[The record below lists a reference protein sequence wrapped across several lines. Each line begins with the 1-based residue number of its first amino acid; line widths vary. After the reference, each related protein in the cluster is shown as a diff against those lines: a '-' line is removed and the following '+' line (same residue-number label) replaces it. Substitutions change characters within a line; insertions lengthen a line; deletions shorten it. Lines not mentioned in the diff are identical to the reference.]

1 MRRKLRPS
9 ALERRRTAGVQ
20 SKRVIQRLRSEH
32 TESAVRE
39 RLAEVRSPEYLRD
52 FMYGAVDGA
61 VTTFAIVAGVTGAG
75 LETGIVI
82 VLGVANL
89 VADGFSMAVSNFLA
103 TRAERQLR
111 ERARRE
117 EELHIEAVPDGE
129 REEVRQIL
137 AAKGFT
143 DGDLDR
149 AVEVFTSD
157 DELWLD
163 TMMTEELGYAHVAAD
178 EWRAGGSTF
187 AAFVTVGFVPLAVFV
202 YDLFVSGEVTSPFA
216 WSAIM
221 TAAAFFAVGALKAR
235 FVEMKWW
242 IGGAETLA
250 VGGSAAMCAYLIG
263 VLLKGVAGI

>member
-1 MRRKLRPS
+1 MSRSELVV
-9 ALERRRTAGVQ
+9 E
-20 SKRVIQRLRSEH
+20 RLRSEH
-32 TESAVRE
+32 AESAVRE
-39 RLAEVRSPEYLRD
+39 RLGGVRSPEYLRD

-61 VTTFAIVAGVTGAG
+61 VTTFAVVAGVTGAG
-75 LETGIVI
+75 LEAGIVI

-111 ERARRE
+111 QRARRE
-117 EELHIEAVPDGE
+117 EELHIEAVPEGE

-143 DGDLDR
+143 GPDLDR
-149 AVEVFTSD
+149 AVEVITSD
-157 DELWLD
+157 NELWLD
-163 TMMTEELGYAHVAAD
+163 TMMTEELGYSHIATD

-187 AAFVTVGFVPLAVFV
+187 AAFLTVGFVPLAAFV
-202 YDLFVSGEVTSPFA
+202 YDFFVSGEVASPFV

-221 TAAAFFAVGALKAR
+221 TAAAFFGVGALKAR
-235 FVEMKWW
+235 FVDMKCW

-263 VLLKGVAGI
+263 VLLKEVASI